1 MNTVITYDIVGDK
14 CRNKFRAFLKE
25 LGVRSQFSVYECRL
39 DTTEV
44 RLIRHYCRDN
54 LNLQEDS
61 VRIYR
66 VCSRC
71 MGKAEIQGRGI
82 TFSQLD
88 WVII

>member
-1 MNTVITYDIVGDK
+1 MNTVITYDIVDDK
-14 CRNKFRAFLKE
+14 RRNRFRKFLKE
-25 LGVRSQFSVYECRL
+25 LGVRSQYSVFECRL

-44 RLIRHYCRDN
+44 CLIRHYCRDK
-54 LNLQEDS
+54 LDLLEDS

-71 MGKAEIQGRGI
+71 MGKAEIQGKGI

-88 WVII
+88 WMII